1 VPRRTVVLGATRHRP
16 TPRHEQAERLAR
28 KLVRPHSATPTVPG
42 PDTAAGAYA
51 LAAVPAVENVP
62 CLEERA
68 PGLLVVR
75 FRPVTALGLGL

>member
-1 VPRRTVVLGATRHRP
+1 VPRHTDAPGVTRLRP
-16 TPRHEQAERLAR
+16 TPNHRLADR
-28 KLVRPHSATPTVPG
+28 LAEQYGRPLPRLDTRPG

-51 LAAVPAVENVP
+51 LAAVPAVERVP

-75 FRPVTALGLGL
+75 FRPVTELGWGA